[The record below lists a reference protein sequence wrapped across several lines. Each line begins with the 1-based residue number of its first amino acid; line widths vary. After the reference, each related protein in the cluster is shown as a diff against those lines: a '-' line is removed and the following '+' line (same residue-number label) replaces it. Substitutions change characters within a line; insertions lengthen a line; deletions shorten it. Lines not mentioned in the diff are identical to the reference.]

1 MLGYVYASNLEYISS
16 MYAIFKKYQPI
27 IYVGVI
33 ISGMVVGQ
41 APEHPVAPATIH
53 VELFPET
60 VVMPGTNVTVTCRV
74 HRATVDVWPNVVLS
88 KAVIA
93 HDATVPREAIA
104 NNADLTPF
112 YAKMGR
118 FEISKNNDNTDLI
131 FTLKITGLFES
142 HNLIIGDLYG
152 RALT

>member
-1 MLGYVYASNLEYISS
+1 MHVYASNLEYIGIGMQYTNIQEIS
-16 MYAIFKKYQPI
+16 ANNTG
-27 IYVGVI
+27 VGVM

-74 HRATVDVWPNVVLS
+74 HRSTVDVWPNVVLS

-93 HDATVPREAIA
+93 HDATVPREAIV

-118 FEISKNNDNTDLI
+118 FEISKNSNETDLI

-142 HNLIIGDLYG
+142 HNWIKRDL
-152 RALT
+152 